1 LSVPVE
7 TILSPITAFLTGFYN
22 CITNSWESYI
32 ALVGVKRQNEKLL
45 MEITELKKISLQYKE
60 AIVENKRLRKLLSF
74 SKNTQTT
81 LIPAEVIGENPTN
94 LFRTIVINKGIVDG
108 VEKNL
113 PVISHDGLVGKVL
126 SVYPSSAQVQ
136 LVTDGNSGIPAMI
149 QRTRDRGILYGAGV
163 GKARLKFVS
172 VLSDIKQGDVVIT
185 SGLGVIYPK
194 GILTGKVLAVERNEY
209 DLFLT
214 ITVAPSVNFSKLEE
228 AFVIR

>member
-1 LSVPVE
+1 
-7 TILSPITAFLTGFYN
+7 
-22 CITNSWESYI
+22 
-32 ALVGVKRQNEKLL
+32 
-45 MEITELKKISLQYKE
+45 
-60 AIVENKRLRKLLSF
+60 
-74 SKNTQTT
+74 
-81 LIPAEVIGENPTN
+81 
-94 LFRTIVINKGIVDG
+94 
-108 VEKNL
+108 
-113 PVISHDGLVGKVL
+113 
-126 SVYPSSAQVQ
+126 
-136 LVTDGNSGIPAMI
+136 MI